1 MSTFQKDDIERLS
14 PYVKGFSL
22 MTYDYSDPSRPG
34 PNSPLP
40 WMKACIQ
47 SLTPKNSSPIRK
59 KILLGLNFYGYDY
72 SVDGGGPIVGN
83 RYVTTLHF
91 LLLII

>member
-1 MSTFQKDDIERLS
+1 
-14 PYVKGFSL
+14 
-22 MTYDYSDPSRPG
+22 
-34 PNSPLP
+34 
-40 WMKACIQ
+40 MKACIQ